1 MRCCLHCFI
10 DYDKVFVPV
19 KICLKSSVYCFFSSA
34 HLMAAGH
41 NPTSATLAADLSILR
56 HQSQYCTR
64 IVASHFDSQPLNL
77 SRKKASGRL
86 TRSEASSECPTRFV
100 IPAKPQRVSDRERSC
115 RACGAVPVCSDHN
128 LRCERYSD
136 ITVLSTLTPLE
147 SERMLLLPR
156 IQKGLM
162 PSSIRTML

>member
-1 MRCCLHCFI
+1 MLPSLLHRLLQSFC
-10 DYDKVFVPV
+10 
-19 KICLKSSVYCFFSSA
+19 SSENMSEVVHILLLLVTPPHGCRAQPHFCYTCSSPKHIA
-34 HLMAAGH
+34 
-41 NPTSATLAADLSILR
+41 SSISILYKNR
-56 HQSQYCTR
+56 GFPFRLSTLEFIPER
-64 IVASHFDSQPLNL
+64 KPLDDRL
-77 SRKKASGRL
+77 ARKH
-86 TRSEASSECPTRFV
+86 SSESPTRFV

-136 ITVLSTLTPLE
+136 ITVLSILTPLE